1 MKSLGECLASTIA
14 QHAPKTLIL
23 ASRTV
28 SKLEAVAQLVKKET
42 NLSPSIVELDLS
54 SKDSIHRAA
63 AQVTKIVNHIDIL
76 INNAAVVS
84 SERRE
89 TIDGLEL
96 TFGTNHIGHF
106 LWTTLLTPLLLES
119 AESTPGSTRI
129 VNVTSLGYRL
139 SPVRF
144 HDYNFEGK
152 PVPLEEEPPKGLPP
166 HMKPDMSQNRRYQ
179 GFCAYGQSKTANILH
194 CVSIN
199 ERYRM
204 KGLNAFAVHPG
215 CKDEATRK
223 SDDSLLIL
231 VTAIWT
237 DLSRNLTPEDL
248 KVIEGTATSWYTLDQ
263 GIATI
268 LVAALDP
275 KLANAKTDVFLSD
288 CKLED
293 VADTAKDP
301 EIAERLWK
309 LSETLARSNAKI

>member
-1 MKSLGECLASTIA
+1 MKSLGACLATTIA

-63 AQVTKIVNHIDIL
+63 AQVTKLVNHIDIL

-106 LWTTLLTPLLLES
+106 LWTTLLAPLLLKG
-119 AESTPGSTRI
+119 AESTPGSTRV

-152 PVPLEEEPPKGLPP
+152 PVPPEEEPPKGLPP

-194 CVSIN
+194 CVSLN
-199 ERYRM
+199 ERYKM

-215 CKDEATRK
+215 CKDEATRQ
-223 SDDSLLIL
+223 SDDSLLML

-248 KVIEGTATSWYTLDQ
+248 KVIEGTATSWYTLEQ

-275 KLANAKTDVFLSD
+275 KLPKAKTDVFLND
-288 CKLED
+288 CKFED